1 MTENSLPVSYR
12 VQVARDSAFTDVV
25 RDNWVTENSWEVTPA
40 LPDNVYYWK
49 VMARDNAGNEGP
61 WSDVWSFR
69 VLATRPAIPTLLS
82 PANGSWTEDNR
93 PTLRWTAVS
102 DPTGIR
108 YVLQVDNDNA
118 FSPPVYENDNLT
130 ENSHRLPVALREGV
144 YYWRV
149 KAVSGIGLQSDWSEV
164 WTFGVDNS
172 IPSPP
177 VIVSP
182 AAGENLNDNRPLLV
196 WQHVADPS
204 GVKYDVQ
211 VDNDNDFSSPAVRE
225 NLIENE
231 NFRITAGLPDGT
243 WYWRVRAVDGAGH
256 ASSWSQSWFVIDTV
270 PPTVTL
276 TQTPESPT
284 GQTTLTYAGT
294 ATDATTNVVL
304 VEYRVNQGNWI
315 QVTGITPAKTVSF
328 TFTIE
333 NVAPGQYTVE
343 VRAKDSAGN
352 VSAPVSHSVTVTGG
366 DFTISISPENVSVK
380 QGENVQVTITV
391 TSVGG
396 FSQQVT
402 LSVSGLPGGTTY
414 TFSPQSGTPT
424 FTSTLTIS
432 TGPATEPGTY
442 TVTVTA
448 TGGGKTHS
456 QTFTLTVTVPP
467 APGPAIS
474 WVLVGAIVAAIV
486 VIVIILKFVFW

>member
-1 MTENSLPVSYR
+1 M
-12 VQVARDSAFTDVV
+12 
-25 RDNWVTENSWEVTPA
+25 ENSWEVTPA
-40 LPDNVYYWK
+40 LPDNVYSWR
-49 VMARDNAGNEGP
+49 VMARDNAGNEGQ
-61 WSDVWSFR
+61 WSTVRRFR
-69 VLATRPAIPTLLS
+69 VLATRPVAPTPLS

-93 PTLRWTAVS
+93 PTLRWAAVS
-102 DPTGIR
+102 DPTGIK

-130 ENSHRLPVALREGV
+130 ENSYRLPVGLHEGI

-149 KAVSGIGLQSDWSEV
+149 KAVSGTGLESDWSEV
-164 WTFGVDNS
+164 WKFGVDNS
-172 IPSPP
+172 IPPPP

-182 AAGENLNDNRPLLV
+182 AVGENLNDNRPLLV
-196 WQHVADPS
+196 WQRVTDVS
-204 GVKYDVQ
+204 GVRYDVQ

-231 NFRITAGLPDGT
+231 NIRVALGLSDGR

-256 ASSWSQSWFVIDTV
+256 ASNWSSSWFVTDTV

-276 TQTPESPT
+276 TQTPQSPT
-284 GQTTLTYAGT
+284 GQTTLSYAGT

-304 VEYRVNQGNWI
+304 VEYRINQGNW
-315 QVTGITPAKTVSF
+315 VSVSGITPAKTVSF
-328 TFTIE
+328 SFTIE

-343 VRAKDSAGN
+343 VRAKDAAGN
-352 VSAPVSHSVTVTGG
+352 VSTPASHSVAVTGG
-366 DFTISISPENVSVK
+366 DFTLSVSPTTVSVK
-380 QGENVQVTITV
+380 QGENAQVTITV

-414 TFSPQSGTPT
+414 TLSPSSGVPN

-432 TGPATEPGTY
+432 TGPASEPGTY

-448 TGGGKTHS
+448 TGGGKTHM
-456 QTFTLTVTVPP
+456 QTFTLTVTVPS

-474 WVLVGAIVAAIV
+474 WTLLGAIVVVIG
-486 VIVIILKFVFW
+486 VIVIILKFVLW